1 MQCRPSICIW
11 GYSWRRDV
19 CLYELLL
26 FHLLIKKKHFPRHE
40 IEDEYLSDENVRCTR
55 IPAESQNFTEKTLM
69 CYLVLRRI
77 YSTTIFVLINI
88 LKETCNHNHILE
100 YSYIQYSN
108 FIYII
113 LHVINE
119 TCARKL
125 VYSQDLTR
133 MPWYLQRH
141 WLGRCI
147 CQCNRF
153 RPFAC
158 KTNN

>member
-1 MQCRPSICIW
+1 MGIFLTEGCMFIWTVVISSINKKNIF
-11 GYSWRRDV
+11 SEARNRRRI
-19 CLYELLL
+19 
-26 FHLLIKKKHFPRHE
+26 F
-40 IEDEYLSDENVRCTR
+40 VRR
-55 IPAESQNFTEKTLM
+55 KRSLHSNSSGIAKFYGKTLM

-100 YSYIQYSN
+100 YSYIQYSS
-108 FIYII
+108 FLYII

>member
-19 CLYELLL
+19 CLCELLL
-26 FHLLIKKKHFPRHE
+26 FHLLIKKNIFRGTKSKTNICQTKTFA
-40 IEDEYLSDENVRCTR
+40 TR
-55 IPAESQNFTEKTLM
+55 IPAETQNFTEKTLM

-77 YSTTIFVLINI
+77 YSTTMFVLINVI
-88 LKETCNHNHILE
+88 KETCNHNHILE
-100 YSYIQYSN
+100 YSYIQYSS
-108 FIYII
+108 FLYII

-133 MPWYLQRH
+133 MPRYLFTKALARKMY
-141 WLGRCI
+141 L
-147 CQCNRF
+147 
-153 RPFAC
+153 PV
-158 KTNN
+158 

>member
-26 FHLLIKKKHFPRHE
+26 FHLLIKKHFPRHE
-40 IEDEYLSDENVRCTR
+40 IEDEYLSDENVRYTNSSGN
-55 IPAESQNFTEKTLM
+55 AKFYGKTLM

-77 YSTTIFVLINI
+77 YSTTMFVLIDI
-88 LKETCNHNHILE
+88 IKETCNHNHILD
-100 YSYIQYSN
+100 YSYIQYSS
-108 FIYII
+108 FLYII

-133 MPWYLQRH
+133 MPRYLFTKALARKMY
-141 WLGRCI
+141 L
-147 CQCNRF
+147 
-153 RPFAC
+153 PV
-158 KTNN
+158 